1 MAGRGFPPKPAERR
15 AGKSK
20 DPHQTRTLAND
31 PVAQPPL
38 TEGIDWHPRTREWWA
53 MWGAS
58 PLAADFSATDWS
70 ELLDTAMLHTAFWS
84 GELKHAAE
92 LRLRA
97 AKFGAT
103 PEDRQRLRI
112 VYADADEKDA
122 KRPAG
127 VSASSRQRYGALKAL
142 PAVSE

>member
-1 MAGRGFPPKPAERR
+1 MAGRGPTPKPAGRR
-15 AGKSK
+15 ARANA
-20 DPHQTRTLAND
+20 DPNPTRTLASE
-31 PVAQPPL
+31 PMPQPPL
-38 TEGIDWHPRTREWWA
+38 ADGIAWHARTVEWWA

-58 PLAADFSATDWS
+58 PLAADFTATDWS
-70 ELLDTAMLHTAFWS
+70 ELLDTAMLHTAYWG

-112 VYADADEKDA
+112 VYADADQKDA
-122 KRPAG
+122 ARPVPKPATNWG
-127 VSASSRQRYGALKAL
+127 DLRVL
-142 PAVSE
+142 PVTAQA